1 MTRNQNKVEMK
12 GISNMAKAK
21 QPRAGANLTPASSS
35 SELLT
40 KEQVATYLQTS
51 RRYVE
56 RLIKAGRLRA
66 HKLSSGCVRVRR
78 GAVEALLEGCASM
91 YREVC
96 AKHREG
102 SEVSQ

>member
-1 MTRNQNKVEMK
+1 
-12 GISNMAKAK
+12 MATKPK
-21 QPRAGANLTPASSS
+21 QPRAGAVKPASSS

-66 HKLSSGCVRVRR
+66 HKLSGGCVRVRR
-78 GAVEALLEGCASM
+78 GTVDALLDGCASM
-91 YREVC
+91 YREGC
-96 AKHREG
+96 AKHGEG
-102 SEVSQ
+102 SEVSR